1 MTRPLTQRNPCL
13 DLVPNLPMPG
23 ALPTPT
29 TPTTQVMKPT
39 QLPVIENFTPDP
51 EKNYP
56 NQLWEVKILQLVYF
70 PLAEN
75 GTQLDIG
82 VTGDV
87 GEDLTIMRAFVDAQS
102 ALTIQAM
109 EEGCH
114 ETIAYRIVG
123 RIEVNEGYP
132 LTFGTDFRPSG
143 YNPPLVDYKAILNR
157 FNLNSWL
164 AQGVN
169 QIWIWGYH
177 GDKVVLWESCMA
189 SSYGNISNSDRNKN
203 ELPIVPGKSYTVF
216 NFNYGRDV
224 ASSVES
230 LTHQI
235 EAVLNFVD
243 GRDTTPREVWDSLLF
258 WGYFVG
264 SNFSH
269 KMLPRNGVY
278 RCGWVHYCPNSV
290 KDYDWFNPRV
300 VTSDIGDWRP
310 EGGGATAEVSAATWS
325 ATDDG
330 GLAWKIAWM
339 KAIPRANNGLTF
351 RGKAVANWW
360 EFIGDW
366 DGAMKAGRK
375 LAN

>member
-1 MTRPLTQRNPCL
+1 MADLITTRNPCMDSL
-13 DLVPNLPMPG
+13 I
-23 ALPTPT
+23 APTRGQISPVNPT
-29 TPTTQVMKPT
+29 APITQPT
-39 QLPVIENFTPDP
+39 QQAVIENFTPDP
-51 EKNYP
+51 EKNYA

-70 PLAEN
+70 PLTN
-75 GTQLDIG
+75 DGLTLDIG

-87 GEDLTIMRAFVDAQS
+87 GETLATMRAFVDEQS
-102 ALTIQAM
+102 ALTIAAL

-123 RIEVNEGYP
+123 RIEINEGYP
-132 LTFGTDFRPSG
+132 LTRGTDFRASG

-157 FNLNSWL
+157 FNIFDWL
-164 AQGVN
+164 AQGVSEV
-169 QIWIWGYH
+169 WIWGYH
-177 GDKVVLWESCMA
+177 GDKVVLWESNMA
-189 SSYGNISNSDRNKN
+189 SSWGNISNSDRNKN
-203 ELPIVPGKSYTVF
+203 ELPVMPGKTYTVY

-224 ASSVES
+224 ASSLES

-269 KMLPRNGVY
+269 KVLPRNGVY
-278 RCGWVHYCPNSV
+278 RCGWTHYAPNSV

-310 EGGGATAEVSAATWS
+310 EGGGATAEVSASTWS

-339 KAIPRANNGLTF
+339 KAIPRENNNLPF
-351 RGKAVANWW
+351 RGKTLTNWW
-360 EFIGDW
+360 KFIGDF
-366 DGAMKAGRK
+366 DGAMAEGMK
-375 LAN
+375 LTE